1 MLVELIETLEQLRE
15 KDAAI
20 TLLNAL
26 ANHASSIEQYD
37 ELSQCYFKLKKY
49 EQAIIMSDM
58 AYRKANNPQQEY
70 AIRAN
75 LINLYNHANQPERAM
90 ELIKITEEIN
100 PNDIDNILEKAFS
113 LFLLNRKQEAEQI
126 LLKYE
131 NIEGVSQE
139 VKTKI
144 KFNLGTYAMYR
155 DEFIKGLSLFLL
167 EGEKLKFWRKQTS
180 PLVQY
185 KFWQGGEF
193 HGQNIVLNS
202 EAGIGDE
209 IVSVRFMKHL
219 KEKTGMQPIW
229 FTNRNDIVNIFNRN
243 GFKATS
249 NKKDLPKDGFWA
261 YPMSLPIHL
270 NLEYKDLW
278 DGPYLK
284 SLEEFDQKYK
294 WMNDT
299 QKLKIGLRWQ
309 GNPEYDQD
317 LHRCVNLSQIYN
329 TIKNIDADFYSIQ
342 RDNGLD
348 QLIPYPEI
356 KDMEKYMTSYEETMS
371 ILNNLDIVITT
382 CTSIAHM
389 SAAMGKRTFIFIPI
403 TAYYTWSH
411 SMKQS
416 PWYGDNVTLLRQD
429 KPRDWSGPIQE
440 LIETL
445 SKEV

>member
-1 MLVELIETLEQLRE
+1 MLIELIEFLEKVRE
-15 KDAAI
+15 KDAAL

-26 ANHASSIEQYD
+26 SNHAIGMQQCD

-49 EQAIIMSDM
+49 EPAIIMSES
-58 AYRKANNPQQEY
+58 AYKKAETPQQEY

-75 LINLYNHANQPERAM
+75 LINLYNHANQPEKAM
-90 ELIKITEEIN
+90 ELIDALLQIN
-100 PNDIDNILEKAFS
+100 PNDIDIILEKAFS
-113 LFLLNRKQEAEQI
+113 LFLLNRKNEAEEI

-131 NIEGVSQE
+131 NFPGISHEL
-139 VKTKI
+139 KTKI

-167 EGEKLKFWRKQTS
+167 EGEKLKFWRKQKS
-180 PLVQY
+180 PLLQY
-185 KFWQGGEF
+185 KFWEGGNFPGE
-193 HGQNIVLNS
+193 NIVLNS

-219 KEKTGMQPIW
+219 KEKTGMEPIW
-229 FTNRNDIVNIFNRN
+229 FTDRKDMVNIFNRN
-243 GFKATS
+243 GFKATTDKS
-249 NKKDLPKDGFWA
+249 KLPKNGYWA

-294 WMNDT
+294 WMN
-299 QKLKIGLRWQ
+299 QSKKLKIGLRWQ

-317 LHRCVNLSQIYN
+317 LHRCVNLSQMFEA
-329 TIKNIDADFYSIQ
+329 IKSIDADFYSIQ
-342 RDNGLD
+342 RDNGLE
-348 QLIPYPEI
+348 QLNQYPEI
-356 KDMEKYMTSYEETMS
+356 KNMENYMTSYEETMS

-416 PWYGDNVTLLRQD
+416 PWYGDNVTLLRQEV
-429 KPRDWSGPIQE
+429 PRDWTGPVKE
-440 LIETL
+440 LIETI